1 MISTYS
7 WEAGRGGV
15 IDIPEQETEA
25 LETSSE
31 QPIQEST
38 EITE

>member
-15 IDIPEQETEA
+15 IEVNEDET
-25 LETSSE
+25 LESTDLNE
-31 QPIQEST
+31 DETLEST
-38 EITE
+38 EVTE